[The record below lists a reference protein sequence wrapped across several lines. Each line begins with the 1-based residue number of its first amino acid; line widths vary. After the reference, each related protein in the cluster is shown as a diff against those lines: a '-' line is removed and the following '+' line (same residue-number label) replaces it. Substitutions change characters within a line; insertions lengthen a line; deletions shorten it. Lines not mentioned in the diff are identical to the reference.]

1 MKKYH
6 LLLLLL
12 VPPPYGGGEN
22 RGLRMAKYFCQRD
35 GVRTLTFSRPWAS
48 KYTQGRVTFR
58 NFFYGLYYIGRSA
71 RYMVTDRPEKM
82 FFSIPKNIAAF
93 LRMVPLIYLAQF
105 LRIKVCGELAGANF
119 LFLEEGGWKKAVGV
133 HFLRKFYSIRF
144 LGASVA
150 KHHDPYGFKNT
161 VVFPNGMEHPCVRSS
176 VDYLPDSARL
186 ELLYVGEL
194 SRSKGVERI
203 IHALRRCRTEGL
215 DVCCTLIGEWKE
227 AAFEREMQDFIRQN
241 RLDTV
246 IAFTGLLKGN
256 EKWAFYSKAHV
267 LTHPTDL
274 DGQPI
279 TILEAM
285 GSGLAVISTHVGA
298 IPDTIKDG
306 VNGYLL
312 PEISAE
318 ALYEAI
324 RKLYFDRTLLQRM
337 RTQNAQ
343 AFKERYELSTYLGNV
358 ARWLF

>member
-1 MKKYH
+1 MRKKR

-22 RGLRMAKYFCQRD
+22 RGLRMAEYFCKRD

-48 KYTQGRVTFR
+48 KHTQGRVTFR

-71 RYMVTDRPEKM
+71 AYMFIDRPQKM
-82 FFSIPKNIAAF
+82 FFSIPKSIGAF
-93 LRMVPLIYLAQF
+93 LRMVPVLYLAQI
-105 LRIKVCGELAGANF
+105 LHIKVCGELAGANF
-119 LFLEEGGWKKAVGV
+119 IFIEQGGWKKTIGLY
-133 HFLRKFYSIRF
+133 FLRKLYSIRF
-144 LGASVA
+144 LGESVA
-150 KHHDPYGFKNT
+150 KYHEPYGFKNT
-161 VVFPNGMEHPCVRSS
+161 VVFPNGMEHPGTGTSI
-176 VDYLPDSARL
+176 DGLPDSARL

-203 IHALRRCRTEGL
+203 IQALQRCRTEGL
-215 DVCCTLIGEWKE
+215 DVFCTLIGEWKE

-241 RLDTV
+241 RLDEMIT
-246 IAFTGLLKGN
+246 FTGLLKGS
-256 EKWAFYSKAHV
+256 EKWAFYNQAHV

-279 TILEAM
+279 TILEAL

-312 PEISAE
+312 PDISAV

-324 RKLYFDRTLLQRM
+324 RKLYFDRPLLHRM

-343 AFKERYELSTYLGNV
+343 TFKESYELNTYLGNV
-358 ARWLF
+358 DRWLS